1 LFPALLLAGAVHT
14 GAVAQNA
21 QTLTDGKAF
30 AESIMPQSAGQIVN
44 PAGVNAAAW
53 SSSGTTMPGSMPAG
67 LGAFSSPLSTSPLF
81 GTSGAQGA
89 LSGLGNARIQACRN
103 YVPIGDPIADQECA
117 AVKFM
122 NNDCIPLSNSQQQVV
137 GSAGAIV
144 GTGSNC
150 TDTYGGG
157 QSNFGFRNA
166 ITTSDPIFQLSRDA
180 QANASSAITQ
190 NCVSTPVITKPA
202 EYETN
207 NCSKTISTDS
217 HVCTRELAVAVTTTY
232 SAATPVY
239 SCTEGTLQGAYCVR
253 TTSVPASVM
262 YSCPSGTLSGTLCM
276 SSTSDPAALT
286 YTCPSGATLSG
297 TSCMG
302 QSTVP
307 ATSTYSCATGTL
319 SGSQCVNSYTA
330 TITYTCWPGSVDV
343 GNNTCRFGAGA
354 PVAGATCNY
363 MGSIIGYICTGPAV
377 GTASCP
383 SGGTVSGSSC
393 VTTTT
398 ATINY
403 QCTQG
408 VLSGSNCIIDS
419 NGPATPVYSCATGTL
434 SGDQCVSSSSSPAA
448 ANYHCPTGQTLN
460 GAMCVASSSSDAA
473 LHYSCPGGTTPVG
486 SQCKTVL
493 TQTNWIDNCTP
504 YEQSAGIRL
513 GAP

>member
-1 LFPALLLAGAVHT
+1 MFPALLLAGAVHM
-14 GAVAQNA
+14 GAGAQNA
-21 QTLTDGKAF
+21 QTLSDGKAF
-30 AESIMPQSAGQIVN
+30 AQSIAPQSPGQIVN
-44 PAGVNAAAW
+44 PAGVDAATW
-53 SSSGTTMPGSMPAG
+53 SGSTSMPASMPAG
-67 LGAFSSPLSTSPLF
+67 LGAFSSPLSTSTLF
-81 GTSGAQGA
+81 NASRAQGA
-89 LSGLGNARIQACRN
+89 LAGLGNARIQACRN
-103 YVPIGDPIADQECA
+103 YVPTGDPIADQECA

-122 NNDCIPLSNSQQQVV
+122 NNDCIPLSNAQLQVV
-137 GSAGAIV
+137 GSASAV
-144 GTGSNC
+144 AGTGSNC
-150 TDTYGGG
+150 TDTYGSG

-166 ITTSDPIFQLSRDA
+166 ITTSDPIFQLSHAA

-217 HVCTRELAVAVTTTY
+217 HICTRELAVAVTTTY

-239 SCTEGTLQGAYCVR
+239 SCTDGTLQGTYCVR
-253 TTSVPASVM
+253 TTSTPASVI

-276 SSTSDPAALT
+276 SSTSNPAALT

-297 TSCMG
+297 TSCVG

-319 SGSQCVNSYTA
+319 SGSQCVDSYAA
-330 TITYTCWPGSVDV
+330 TVTYNCWPGSVDA
-343 GNNTCRFGAGA
+343 GNNICQFGSGA
-354 PVAGATCNY
+354 PVAGATCKY
-363 MGSIIGYICTGPAV
+363 MGSIIGYICTAPAV
-377 GTASCP
+377 QTASCP
-383 SGGTVSGSSC
+383 SGGTVSGNSC

-434 SGDQCVSSSSSPAA
+434 SGDQCVSSSSSPAT
-448 ANYHCPTGQTLN
+448 ANYHCPTGQSLN
-460 GAMCVASSSSDAA
+460 GTTCVASSSSAA
-473 LHYSCPGGTTPVG
+473 TLHYSCPGGTTPVG

-493 TQTNWIDNCTP
+493 TQTNWIDNCRP
-504 YEQSAGIRL
+504 YEQSAGISL